1 MSHACAHLH
10 VHSEYSLLDGACK
23 IDKLAE
29 RAASFGQP
37 ALALTDHGVMNGSVE
52 LYTACRKHGIK
63 PIQGCEVY
71 VVDDHRR
78 RVQGRMRYYH
88 LTLLAATPAGYRNLV
103 KLSSAGF
110 LEGLQRGKPFVDGA
124 LMAAHAEGVIALT
137 GCLQS
142 RFCQSLIADKPADA
156 RAAADELLQI
166 YGHDNVYFEVQKNG
180 LAEQEKANEGIV
192 RIARE
197 VGRPLVGT
205 GDVHYLRREDF
216 DHHRALLCV
225 QTKSTLAAPKM
236 TFDTNE
242 FYLRSTDEMASVFAE
257 WPEALA
263 TTVEIAERCDVELE
277 LGRQL
282 IPRFECPDG
291 LQERDYL
298 RRLVFEG
305 LARRYGDP
313 VPAEAIE
320 RAEYELGVIDAMGF
334 NAYFLIVWDFVRY
347 AKDSEI
353 PVGPGRGS
361 AAGSIVAYSLQITDV
376 DPIRYDLLFERF
388 LNPERVSMP
397 DIDIDFSVRGREQ
410 VIRYVT
416 DKYGKESVAQIVTFG
431 KMFPRAATRD
441 AARVLGYPY
450 AIGDKLAKLIPE
462 PEQGRAPNFADCLAP
477 GQPLLA
483 ETEKDPDA
491 HRIVEV
497 AKGLEGIVRNSSIHA
512 AAVVIADRPLTE
524 IVPLQLADS
533 NKTDE
538 DGERIYRTVTQFS
551 MKPVEQM
558 GLLKMDFLG
567 LRNLDVIEDALDI
580 IERSTGRRPDMSAL
594 PLDDDATYEMLARGE
609 SIGVFQFESEGM
621 REALKRV
628 RPTELDDLI
637 ALNAL
642 YRPGAMDQIPTYAR
656 GKHDPDSISYPD
668 ERLRPILE
676 STKGVILY
684 QEQAMRVAKD
694 LAGFSGAKADD
705 LRKAIGKKNREAM
718 AKLKPEFV
726 AGCQASGTSA
736 SVIEFL
742 WSTNEKSADYSFN
755 KSHAACYALIAYRTA
770 WLRAN
775 YPAEYM
781 AALISSVMD
790 TKDKVPFFVAQ
801 AEQMGIE
808 ILPPDVNLSDHRF
821 VVVDG
826 NIRFGLDAVKGVGHA
841 AVEAIKA
848 ARGDADPAQPGAGHQ
863 PRPFTDL
870 WDFCARI
877 DSRAVNKKAIEALIK
892 CGAFGST
899 GDTRKGML
907 AVLEQAQAAGAKA
920 QQDAQIGQG
929 SIFDL
934 AFDTGDASDPAGGGP
949 AVVTPSHAPIPTL
962 EFDRTEL
969 LALEKE
975 SVGLFI
981 SAHPLKELGTAMAAK
996 TDCTLGQIGERRDGD
1011 WVTVGG
1017 IISQAKRLRT
1027 KKGDWMMFATL
1038 DDLEGSVELIVF
1050 STTLEECGDALEPDS
1065 IVLVRGRVDHKDKAK
1080 ICVVA
1085 QKVERFQPSEAEL
1098 ARAEE
1103 EAAKGQVASAAL
1115 RLRLDATALPVTVL
1129 GELKDVLAGF
1139 PGESDVVIVLRTSAG
1154 ERRLRLGPEF
1164 RVSRGAGLHAELA
1177 AVLGSAILAPEPDPA
1192 ADRQDGPVVDR
1203 ESATAGHPGAT
1214 AGHPGATAREPDA
1227 TAGDAVAT
1235 AGVAV
1240 G

>member
-23 IDKLAE
+23 IEGLAQ

-52 LYTACRKHGIK
+52 LYTACQKHGIK

-78 RVQGRMRYYH
+78 RVQGRLRYFH
-88 LTLLAATPAGYRNLV
+88 LTLLAATGAGYRNLV

-110 LEGLQRGKPFVDGA
+110 LEGLQRGKPLVDA
-124 LMAAHAEGVIALT
+124 ELMAAHSEGVIALT

-142 RFCQSLIADKPADA
+142 RFCQALLGDKPQDA
-156 RAAADELLQI
+156 RAAADELLSI
-166 YGHDNVYFEVQKNG
+166 YGTENVYFEVQKNG
-180 LAEQEKANEGIV
+180 LAEQDRANEGIV
-192 RIARE
+192 RIARQ
-197 VGRPLVGT
+197 VGRPLVAT

-225 QTKSTLAAPKM
+225 QTKSTLAAPKL

-242 FYLRSTDEMASVFAE
+242 FYLRSSDEMASAFGE
-257 WPEALA
+257 WPDALA
-263 TTVEIAERCDVELE
+263 STVEIAERCDVEIE

-282 IPRFECPDG
+282 IPRYECPG
-291 LQERDYL
+291 GVSEREYL
-298 RRLVFEG
+298 RGLVLAG

-313 VPAEAIE
+313 PAADVVA
-320 RAEYELGVIDAMGF
+320 RAEYELGVIDKMGF
-334 NAYFLIVWDFVRY
+334 NAYFLIVWDFVKY
-347 AKDSEI
+347 ARDSGI

-361 AAGSIVAYSLQITDV
+361 AAGSIVSYSLQITDV

-416 DKYGKESVAQIVTFG
+416 EKYGQDSVAQIVTFG

-450 AIGDKLAKLIPE
+450 ALGDKLAKLIPD
-462 PEQGRAPNFADCLAP
+462 PEQGRSPSFADCLAP
-477 GQPLLA
+477 GQPLA
-483 ETEKDPDA
+483 TEIAQDGEA
-491 HRIVEV
+491 AAIVEV

-524 IVPLQLADS
+524 IVPLQLADA

-538 DGERIYRTVTQFS
+538 DGERVYRVVTQFS
-551 MKPVEQM
+551 MKPVEQI

-580 IERSTGRRPDMSAL
+580 IERSAGARPDMSSL
-594 PLDDDATYEMLARGE
+594 PLDDPPTYEMLSRGE
-609 SIGVFQFESEGM
+609 SVGVFQFESEGM
-621 REALKRV
+621 REALKKV
-628 RPTELDDLI
+628 RPDEFDDLI

-642 YRPGAMDQIPTYAR
+642 YRPGALEQIPTYAR
-656 GKHDPDSISYPD
+656 GKHDPDSIGYPD
-668 ERLRPILE
+668 ERLRQILQ

-684 QEQAMRVAKD
+684 QEQAMQISKEI
-694 LAGFSGAKADD
+694 AGFSGARADD

-718 AKLKPEFV
+718 ATLKPEFV
-726 AGCQASGTSA
+726 EGCRASGTSEA
-736 SVIEFL
+736 VIEFI

-755 KSHAACYALIAYRTA
+755 KSHAACYAMIAYRTA

-801 AEQMGIE
+801 AEQMGIG

-826 NIRFGLDAVKGVGHA
+826 NIRFGLDAVKGVGYA
-841 AVEAIKA
+841 AVEAIKR
-848 ARGDADPAQPGAGHQ
+848 AREDGG
-863 PRPFTDL
+863 PFRDL
-870 WDFCARI
+870 WEFCSRV
-877 DSRAVNKKAIEALIK
+877 DSRMVNKKALEALIK

-899 GDTRKGML
+899 GATRKGML
-907 AVLEQAQAAGAKA
+907 AVLEQAQGAGQKA
-920 QQDAQIGQG
+920 QQDAEIGQV

-934 AFDTGDASDPAGGGP
+934 GHELGDGGP
-949 AVVTPSHAPIPTL
+949 PAVFTPSHAPIPTY

-969 LALEKE
+969 LAAEKE
-975 SVGLFI
+975 SIGLFV
-981 SAHPLKELGTAMAAK
+981 SAHPLKAIGVAMAKA
-996 TDCTLGQIGERRDGD
+996 TDCALGSIRDKRDGD

-1027 KKGDWMMFATL
+1027 KKGDQMMFASL
-1038 DDLEGSVELIVF
+1038 DDLNGSVELIVF
-1050 STTLEECGDALEPDS
+1050 AKALEESAEALVNDA
-1065 IVLVRGRVDHKDKAK
+1065 IVLVRGRVDHKDAARTC
-1080 ICVVA
+1080 IVA
-1085 QKVERFQPSEAEL
+1085 QKVDRFEPTAEELSRAQEEL
-1098 ARAEE
+1098 AAGLLGGP
-1103 EAAKGQVASAAL
+1103 AAQAL
-1115 RLRLDATALPVTVL
+1115 RIRLDAAALPANAL
-1129 GELKDVLAGF
+1129 GELKDLLQGF
-1139 PGESDVVIVLRTSAG
+1139 PGESDVVIELRTSAG
-1154 ERRLRLGPEF
+1154 ERRLRLGSDF
-1164 RVSRGAGLHAELA
+1164 RVSRSAGLHAELEA
-1177 AVLGSAILAPEPDPA
+1177 LLGSAILSPALAPA
-1192 ADRQDGPVVDR
+1192 
-1203 ESATAGHPGAT
+1203 
-1214 AGHPGATAREPDA
+1214 
-1227 TAGDAVAT
+1227 
-1235 AGVAV
+1235 
-1240 G
+1240 